1 MTDVTL
7 KALAAERQVSV
18 DRLVQQF
25 ADAGIRKS
33 ADDSVS
39 AQEKQTLLA
48 HLNREAVSGPDKLTL
63 QRKTRSTLNIPG
75 TGGKS
80 KSVQIEVRKK
90 RTFVKRD
97 PQEAERLAAEEQA
110 QREAEEQAR
119 REAEEQAKR
128 EAQQKAEREAAEQAK
143 REAAE
148 KAKREAAEKDKVSN
162 QQTDDMT
169 KTAQAEKARRE
180 NEAAELKR
188 KAEEEARRKLEE
200 EARRVAEEARRMAEE
215 NKWTATPEPVE
226 DTSDYH
232 VTTSQH
238 ARQAEDENDREV
250 EGGRGRGR
258 NAKAARPAKKGKH
271 AESKADREEARAA
284 VRGGKGGKRKG
295 SSLQQG
301 FQKPAQAVNR
311 DVVIGE
317 TITVGELANKM
328 AVKGSQVIKAMMKLG
343 AMATINQVIDQE
355 TAQLVAEEMG
365 HKVILR
371 RENELEEAVMSDR
384 DTGAAAEPRAP
395 VVTIMGHVDH
405 GKTSLLDYIRSTKVA
420 SGEAGGI
427 TQHIGAYHVE
437 TDNGM
442 ITFLDTPGHAAF
454 TSMRARGAQATDI
467 VVLVVAADDGVM
479 PQTIEAIQHAKAAG
493 VPVVVAVNKIDK
505 PEADPDRVKNELSQ
519 YGILPE
525 EWGGQHAKAAGVPVV
540 VAVNKIDKPEADP
553 DRVKNELSQYGI
565 LPEEWGG
572 ESQFVH
578 VSAKA
583 GTGIDELLDAILLQ
597 AEVLELKAVR
607 KGMASGAVIES
618 FLDKGR
624 GPVATVL
631 VREGTLHKG
640 DIVLCGF
647 EYAVCMASGA
657 VIESFLDKGRGPV
670 ATVLVREGTLHK
682 GDIVLCGFEY
692 GRVRA
697 MRNELGQE
705 VLEAGPSI
713 PVEILG
719 LSGVPAAGDE
729 VTVVRDEKKA
739 REVALYRQGKFRE
752 VKLARQQKSKLENMF
767 ANMTEG
773 EVHEVNIVLKADVQG
788 SVEAISDSLLKLSTD
803 EVKVKI
809 IGSGVGGITETDA
822 TLAAASNAILVG
834 FNVRADASA
843 RKVIESESLDL
854 RYYSVIY
861 NLIDEVKAAMSG
873 MLSPELKQQ
882 IIGLAEVRDV
892 FKSPKFGAIAGCMVT
907 EGTIKRHNPIRVLRD
922 NVVIYEGELESL
934 RRFKDDVNE
943 VRNGMECGIGVKNY
957 NDVRVGDMIEVFEI
971 IEIQRT
977 IA

>member
-1 MTDVTL
+1 MTDVTV
-7 KALAAERQVSV
+7 KTLAAEIQTSV

-33 ADDSVS
+33 AEDSVT

-48 HLNREAVSGPDKLTL
+48 HLNREHGSGPDKLTL
-63 QRKTRSTLNIPG
+63 QRKTRSTLSIQG

-97 PQEAERLAAEEQA
+97 PQEAERLAAEEEA
-110 QREAEEQAR
+110 KREAEEKAR
-119 REAEEQAKR
+119 REAEEAAKR
-128 EAQQKAEREAAEQAK
+128 EAEEKAKRDAEERAK
-143 REAAE
+143 READEKAKRE
-148 KAKREAAEKDKVSN
+148 SADKAKREAAENSKVSN
-162 QQTDDMT
+162 QQSDEMT
-169 KTAQAEKARRE
+169 RTAQGEKARRE
-180 NEAAELKR
+180 AEAQDLKR

-200 EARRVAEEARRMAEE
+200 NARRVAEEARRMAEE
-215 NKWTATPEPVE
+215 NESRWNASSDKEE
-226 DTSDYH
+226 ESSDYH
-232 VTTSQH
+232 VTTSHH
-238 ARQAEDENDREV
+238 ARQAEDDSDREV

-258 NAKAARPAKKGKH
+258 NAKAARPAKKGNKH

-284 VRGGKGGKRKG
+284 IRGGKGGKQRKG
-295 SSLQQG
+295 SALQQS

-317 TITVGELANKM
+317 TLTVGELANKM

-437 TDNGM
+437 TENGM

-454 TSMRARGAQATDI
+454 TAMRARGAQATDI

-479 PQTIEAIQHAKAAG
+479 PQTIEAIQHAKAAQ

-519 YGILPE
+519 YGIM
-525 EWGGQHAKAAGVPVV
+525 
-540 VAVNKIDKPEADP
+540 
-553 DRVKNELSQYGI
+553 
-565 LPEEWGG
+565 PEEWGG

-597 AEVLELKAVR
+597 AEVLELKAIR
-607 KGMASGAVIES
+607 TGMASGVVIES

-624 GPVATVL
+624 GPVA
-631 VREGTLHKG
+631 
-640 DIVLCGF
+640 
-647 EYAVCMASGA
+647 S
-657 VIESFLDKGRGPV
+657 
-670 ATVLVREGTLHK
+670 VLVREGTLHK

-697 MRNELGQE
+697 MRDELGRE
-705 VLEAGPSI
+705 VSEAGPSI

-719 LSGVPAAGDE
+719 LSGVPARVMKRLLFA
-729 VTVVRDEKKA
+729 TRRK
-739 REVALYRQGKFRE
+739 R
-752 VKLARQQKSKLENMF
+752 VKL
-767 ANMTEG
+767 
-773 EVHEVNIVLKADVQG
+773 HCI
-788 SVEAISDSLLKLSTD
+788 
-803 EVKVKI
+803 
-809 IGSGVGGITETDA
+809 
-822 TLAAASNAILVG
+822 
-834 FNVRADASA
+834 VRANSA
-843 RKVIESESLDL
+843 KSNWRVSRNPNWKIC
-854 RYYSVIY
+854 
-861 NLIDEVKAAMSG
+861 
-873 MLSPELKQQ
+873 SP
-882 IIGLAEVRDV
+882 
-892 FKSPKFGAIAGCMVT
+892 T
-907 EGTIKRHNPIRVLRD
+907 
-922 NVVIYEGELESL
+922 
-934 RRFKDDVNE
+934 
-943 VRNGMECGIGVKNY
+943 
-957 NDVRVGDMIEVFEI
+957 
-971 IEIQRT
+971 
-977 IA
+977 

>member
-1 MTDVTL
+1 MTDVTV
-7 KALAAERQVSV
+7 KSLAAEIQTPV

-25 ADAGIRKS
+25 ADAGIKKS
-33 ADDSVS
+33 EVDSVTQ
-39 AQEKQTLLA
+39 QEKETLLA
-48 HLNREAVSGPDKLTL
+48 HLNREHGSAPNKLTL
-63 QRKTRSTLNIPG
+63 QRKTRSTLNIPS

-90 RTFVKRD
+90 RTYVNT
-97 PQEAERLAAEEQA
+97 PEAEQAKAEEQA
-110 QREAEEQAR
+110 QREAEEQAQ
-119 REAEEQAKR
+119 REAEAAAQKIAEEKAKR
-128 EAQQKAEREAAEQAK
+128 AAEEQAK

-148 KAKREAAEKDKVSN
+148 KAKRQAAEKEKVTN
-162 QQTDDMT
+162 QQTDEKT
-169 KTAQAEKARRE
+169 KPAQTDKARRE
-180 NEAAELKR
+180 AEAAELKR
-188 KAEEEARRKLEE
+188 SVEEETRRKVEE
-200 EARRVAEEARRMAEE
+200 DAKRVAEEARKMAAE
-215 NKWTATPEPVE
+215 NEGKWPEPVTE
-226 DTSDYH
+226 QTESADYH

-238 ARQAEDENDREV
+238 ARAAEDENDAKV
-250 EGGRGRGR
+250 EGDRRSRTRGG
-258 NAKAARPAKKGKH
+258 KATKQKKGNKLS
-271 AESKADREEARAA
+271 ESKADREEARA
-284 VRGGKGGKRKG
+284 VGRKGKRKP
-295 SSLQQG
+295 STLQQS
-301 FQKPAQAVNR
+301 FNKPVVAVNR
-311 DVVIGE
+311 DVIIGE
-317 TITVGELANKM
+317 TVTVAELANKM

-371 RENELEEAVMSDR
+371 RENELEEALMSDR
-384 DTGAAAEPRAP
+384 DTGAEAAAEHRAP

-437 TDNGM
+437 TENGM

-479 PQTIEAIQHAKAAG
+479 PQTIEAIQHAKAAN

-505 PEADPDRVKNELSQ
+505 PAADPNRVKTELIQ
-519 YGILPE
+519 HGIISE
-525 EWGGQHAKAAGVPVV
+525 DFGGDVPF
-540 VAVNKIDKPEADP
+540 IE
-553 DRVKNELSQYGI
+553 
-565 LPEEWGG
+565 
-572 ESQFVH
+572 
-578 VSAKA
+578 VSAKV
-583 GTGIDELLDAILLQ
+583 GTGIDNLLQAILLQ
-597 AEVLELKAVR
+597 AEVMELKAVR
-607 KGMASGAVIES
+607 TGMASGVVIES

-631 VREGTLHKG
+631 VQQGTLN
-640 DIVLCGF
+640 
-647 EYAVCMASGA
+647 
-657 VIESFLDKGRGPV
+657 
-670 ATVLVREGTLHK
+670 K

-697 MRNELGQE
+697 MRDELGRDITS
-705 VLEAGPSI
+705 AGPSI

-719 LSGVPAAGDE
+719 LSSVPAAGDE

-773 EVHEVNIVLKADVQG
+773 EVSELNIVIKSDVQG
-788 SVEAISDSLLKLSTD
+788 SCEAICDSLEKLSTD
-803 EVKVKI
+803 EVKVRI
-809 IGSGVGGITETDA
+809 VGSGVGGITETDA
-822 TLAAASNAILVG
+822 TLAAASGAIILG

-843 RKVIESESLDL
+843 RRVVETEGLDL

-861 NLIDEVKAAMSG
+861 SLIDEVKQAMSG
-873 MLSPELKQQ
+873 MLAPEYKQQ

-907 EGTIKRHNPIRVLRD
+907 EGVIKRNNPIRVLRD

-957 NDVRVGDMIEVFEI
+957 NDVRAGDVIEVFEI
-971 IEIQRT
+971 IEIKRT

>member
-1 MTDVTL
+1 MTDVTI
-7 KALAAERQVSV
+7 KALASEIQTSV
-18 DRLVQQF
+18 DRLIQQF

-33 ADDSVS
+33 ADDSVT
-39 AQEKQTLLA
+39 AQEKQTLLT
-48 HLNREAVSGPDKLTL
+48 HLNREHGSAPDKLTL

-119 REAEEQAKR
+119 REAEEAAKR
-128 EAQQKAEREAAEQAK
+128 EAQLKAEREAAEQAK
-143 REAAE
+143 REVAD

-162 QQTDDMT
+162 QHTDEMT
-169 KTAQAEKARRE
+169 KTAQAEKIRRE

-188 KAEEEARRKLEE
+188 KSEEEARRKLEE

-215 NKWTATPEPVE
+215 NEKNWSETSDSPE
-226 DTSDYH
+226 DSSDYH

-238 ARQAEDENDREV
+238 ARQAEDDNDREV
-250 EGGRGRGR
+250 EGGRGRSR
-258 NAKAARPAKKGKH
+258 SSKAARPAKKGNKH

-284 VRGGKGGKRKG
+284 VRGGKGGKHRKG
-295 SSLQQG
+295 SALQQG

-311 DVVIGE
+311 DVIIGE

-437 TDNGM
+437 TENGM

-479 PQTIEAIQHAKAAG
+479 PQTIEAIQHAKAA
-493 VPVVVAVNKIDK
+493 
-505 PEADPDRVKNELSQ
+505 Q
-519 YGILPE
+519 
-525 EWGGQHAKAAGVPVV
+525 VPVV

-607 KGMASGAVIES
+607 KG
-618 FLDKGR
+618 
-624 GPVATVL
+624 
-631 VREGTLHKG
+631 
-640 DIVLCGF
+640 
-647 EYAVCMASGA
+647 MASGA

-843 RKVIESESLDL
+843 RKVIDAESLDL

-861 NLIDEVKAAMSG
+861 HLIDEVKAAMSG

-971 IEIQRT
+971 IEIQRS
-977 IA
+977 ID

>member
-1 MTDVTL
+1 MTDVTV
-7 KALAAERQVSV
+7 KALAAEIQTSV

-25 ADAGIRKS
+25 ADAGIPKS

-48 HLNREAVSGPDKLTL
+48 HLNHEHGSGPDKLTL

-110 QREAEEQAR
+110 QREAEEQAQ
-119 REAEEQAKR
+119 REAEETAKRAAQEKAKRDAEEQAKR
-128 EAQQKAEREAAEQAK
+128 EAAD
-143 REAAE
+143 

-169 KTAQAEKARRE
+169 KTAQADKARRE
-180 NEAAELKR
+180 AETAELKR

-200 EARRVAEEARRMAEE
+200 EARRVAEEVRKLAEANAGVWAE
-215 NKWTATPEPVE
+215 QEKVE
-226 DTSDYH
+226 DDKSDYH

-250 EGGRGRGR
+250 EGGRGRAR
-258 NAKAARPAKKGKH
+258 TTTAKAPRQKKAGGKH
-271 AESKADREEARAA
+271 GESKADREEARAA
-284 VRGGKGGKRKG
+284 VRGGKGKRKP

-301 FQKPAQAVNR
+301 FTKPAQAVNR

-317 TITVGELANKM
+317 TVTVAELANKM

-384 DTGAAAEPRAP
+384 DTGAATETRAP

-442 ITFLDTPGHAAF
+442 VTFLDTPGHAAF

-479 PQTIEAIQHAKAAG
+479 PQTIEAIQHAKAAQ

-505 PEADPDRVKNELSQ
+505 PEADPDRVKQELSQ
-519 YGILPE
+519 YGIM
-525 EWGGQHAKAAGVPVV
+525 
-540 VAVNKIDKPEADP
+540 
-553 DRVKNELSQYGI
+553 
-565 LPEEWGG
+565 PEEWGG
-572 ESQFVH
+572 ESQFIH

-583 GTGIDELLDAILLQ
+583 GTGIDDLLDAILLQ

-607 KGMASGAVIES
+607 KGMASGVVIES

-631 VREGTLHKG
+631 VREGTLN
-640 DIVLCGF
+640 
-647 EYAVCMASGA
+647 
-657 VIESFLDKGRGPV
+657 
-670 ATVLVREGTLHK
+670 K

-697 MRNELGQE
+697 MRDEMGRE
-705 VLEAGPSI
+705 VTEAGPSI

-773 EVHEVNIVLKADVQG
+773 EVSEVNIVLKADVQG

-843 RKVIESESLDL
+843 RRVIEAESLDL

-861 NLIDEVKAAMSG
+861 HLIDEVKAAMSG

-882 IIGLAEVRDV
+882 ILGLAEVRDV

-907 EGTIKRHNPIRVLRD
+907 EGVVKRHNPIRVLRD

-934 RRFKDDVNE
+934 RRFKDDANE

-971 IEIQRT
+971 IEIKRT
-977 IA
+977 IS

>member
-1 MTDVTL
+1 MTDVTV
-7 KALAAERQVSV
+7 KTLAAEIQTSV

-25 ADAGIRKS
+25 ADAGIPKS

-48 HLNREAVSGPDKLTL
+48 HLNRENGSAPDKLTL

-80 KSVQIEVRKK
+80 KSVQIEVRKT

-119 REAEEQAKR
+119 REAEEAAKR

-143 REAAE
+143 REAAD

-215 NKWTATPEPVE
+215 NAGVWAEQEKAKGEE
-226 DTSDYH
+226 DKTDYH

-250 EGGRGRGR
+250 EGGRGRTR
-258 NAKAARPAKKGKH
+258 TATKAARPQKKGNKH

-284 VRGGKGGKRKG
+284 GRGGKGGKRKG

-317 TITVGELANKM
+317 TITVGDLANKM

-479 PQTIEAIQHAKAAG
+479 PQTIEAIQHAKAAQ
-493 VPVVVAVNKIDK
+493 VPMVVAVNKIDK
-505 PEADPDRVKNELSQ
+505 PEADMDRVKNELSQ
-519 YGILPE
+519 YG
-525 EWGGQHAKAAGVPVV
+525 VM
-540 VAVNKIDKPEADP
+540 
-553 DRVKNELSQYGI
+553 
-565 LPEEWGG
+565 PEEWGG
-572 ESQFVH
+572 ESQFIP

-583 GTGIDELLDAILLQ
+583 GTGIDDLLNAILLQ
-597 AEVLELKAVR
+597 AEVLELKAIR

-631 VREGTLHKG
+631 VREGTLN
-640 DIVLCGF
+640 
-647 EYAVCMASGA
+647 
-657 VIESFLDKGRGPV
+657 
-670 ATVLVREGTLHK
+670 K

-773 EVHEVNIVLKADVQG
+773 EVHEVNVVLKADVQG

-861 NLIDEVKAAMSG
+861 HLIDEVKAAMSG

>member
-1 MTDVTL
+1 MTDVTI
-7 KALAAERQVSV
+7 KALASEIQTSV
-18 DRLVQQF
+18 DRLIQQF

-33 ADDSVS
+33 ADDSVTS
-39 AQEKQTLLA
+39 QEKQTLLT
-48 HLNREAVSGPDKLTL
+48 HLNREHGSAPDKLTL

-119 REAEEQAKR
+119 REAEEAAKR
-128 EAQQKAEREAAEQAK
+128 EAQLKAEREAAEQAK
-143 REAAE
+143 REVAD

-162 QQTDDMT
+162 QHTDEMT
-169 KTAQAEKARRE
+169 KTAQAEKIRRE

-188 KAEEEARRKLEE
+188 KSEEEARRKLEE

-215 NKWTATPEPVE
+215 NEKNWSETSDSPE
-226 DTSDYH
+226 DSSDYH

-238 ARQAEDENDREV
+238 ARQAEDDNDREV
-250 EGGRGRGR
+250 EGGRGRSR
-258 NAKAARPAKKGKH
+258 SSKAARPAKKGNKH

-284 VRGGKGGKRKG
+284 VRGGKGGKHRKG
-295 SSLQQG
+295 SALQQG

-437 TDNGM
+437 TENGM

-479 PQTIEAIQHAKAAG
+479 PQTIEAIQHAKAA
-493 VPVVVAVNKIDK
+493 
-505 PEADPDRVKNELSQ
+505 Q
-519 YGILPE
+519 
-525 EWGGQHAKAAGVPVV
+525 VPVV

-607 KGMASGAVIES
+607 KG
-618 FLDKGR
+618 
-624 GPVATVL
+624 
-631 VREGTLHKG
+631 
-640 DIVLCGF
+640 
-647 EYAVCMASGA
+647 MASGA

-843 RKVIESESLDL
+843 RKVIEAESLDL

-971 IEIQRT
+971 IEIQRS
-977 IA
+977 ID

>member
-1 MTDVTL
+1 MTDVTI
-7 KALAAERQVSV
+7 KALASEIQTSV
-18 DRLVQQF
+18 DRLIQQF

-33 ADDSVS
+33 ADDSVTS
-39 AQEKQTLLA
+39 QEKQTLLT
-48 HLNREAVSGPDKLTL
+48 HLNREHGSAPDKLTL

-119 REAEEQAKR
+119 REAEEAAKR
-128 EAQQKAEREAAEQAK
+128 EAQLKAEREAAEQAK
-143 REAAE
+143 REVAD

-162 QQTDDMT
+162 QHTDEMT
-169 KTAQAEKARRE
+169 KTAQAEKIRRE

-188 KAEEEARRKLEE
+188 KSEEEARRKLEE

-215 NKWTATPEPVE
+215 NEKNWSETSDSPE
-226 DTSDYH
+226 DSSDYH

-238 ARQAEDENDREV
+238 ARQAEDDNDREV
-250 EGGRGRGR
+250 EGGRGRSR
-258 NAKAARPAKKGKH
+258 SSKAARPAKKGNKH

-284 VRGGKGGKRKG
+284 VRGGKGGKHRKG
-295 SSLQQG
+295 SALQQG

-479 PQTIEAIQHAKAAG
+479 PQTIEAIQHAKAA
-493 VPVVVAVNKIDK
+493 
-505 PEADPDRVKNELSQ
+505 Q
-519 YGILPE
+519 
-525 EWGGQHAKAAGVPVV
+525 VPVV

-583 GTGIDELLDAILLQ
+583 GTGIDDLLDAILLQ

-607 KGMASGAVIES
+607 NG
-618 FLDKGR
+618 
-624 GPVATVL
+624 
-631 VREGTLHKG
+631 
-640 DIVLCGF
+640 
-647 EYAVCMASGA
+647 MASGA

-697 MRNELGQE
+697 MRDELGRE

-843 RKVIESESLDL
+843 RKVIEAESLDL

-971 IEIQRT
+971 IEIQRN
-977 IA
+977 ID